1 VISEAAAGG
10 GALKTCKGTFPQPGR
25 WISQTDGSK
34 SPRTLVRRVYARPV
48 PLQTRPVVGP
58 RGCHLQGMGEAPATR
73 VSGPYIV
80 SGGWWAR
87 PVHREYHFA
96 ETETGRI
103 LWIYFDKTRRSW
115 FLHGEV
121 E

>member
-1 VISEAAAGG
+1 
-10 GALKTCKGTFPQPGR
+10 
-25 WISQTDGSK
+25 
-34 SPRTLVRRVYARPV
+34 
-48 PLQTRPVVGP
+48 
-58 RGCHLQGMGEAPATR
+58 MGEAPATR